1 MAYDAAQKQI
11 DAHAAD
17 MNRQLSQMQSTF
29 EKKLTAEK
37 MRADHFQ
44 KAHERV
50 VYELETLK
58 RKHEQEYAVISE
70 YKRLFPDSFEA
81 TEQIFRDDIQNY
93 HLKLEEDKNRLEQA
107 RAKQEYER
115 EWALEAARLAKQNK
129 EKDFKANIPLK
140 RKMRLDA
147 QHEHFQHRLE
157 DCSSEP
163 EKKAVRRLYEERKAN
178 FAADPIEVMNQ
189 ILSSDLEKSNNYFR
203 ACEGLFRIK
212 SEYDFE
218 SVLEQAIKYFEQTAP
233 SYQAGMGVVDGPV
246 TRKVC
251 AATSNW
257 LDKLLDR
264 YGSKY
269 EDQAE
274 TLRTHLLAC
283 DEKAEQS
290 IFPDVLDYYFVTEER
305 LEKNQVEIAAIDA
318 TATFKPRNSPSN
330 DNDLGM

>member
-1 MAYDAAQKQI
+1 
-11 DAHAAD
+11 
-17 MNRQLSQMQSTF
+17 
-29 EKKLTAEK
+29 
-37 MRADHFQ
+37 
-44 KAHERV
+44 
-50 VYELETLK
+50 
-58 RKHEQEYAVISE
+58 
-70 YKRLFPDSFEA
+70 
-81 TEQIFRDDIQNY
+81 
-93 HLKLEEDKNRLEQA
+93 
-107 RAKQEYER
+107 
-115 EWALEAARLAKQNK
+115 
-129 EKDFKANIPLK
+129 
-140 RKMRLDA
+140 
-147 QHEHFQHRLE
+147 
-157 DCSSEP
+157 
-163 EKKAVRRLYEERKAN
+163 
-178 FAADPIEVMNQ
+178 
-189 ILSSDLEKSNNYFR
+189 
-203 ACEGLFRIK
+203 
-212 SEYDFE
+212 
-218 SVLEQAIKYFEQTAP
+218 
-233 SYQAGMGVVDGPV
+233 MGVVDGPV